1 MAQAGFIVTCNWK
14 RQMEH
19 GDGDGPVHDGCM
31 QLGTL
36 AKYVRRQLE
45 YNVAILITKERQLE

>member
-1 MAQAGFIVTCNWK
+1 
-14 RQMEH
+14 MEH
-19 GDGDGPVHDGCM
+19 GGSDGPVHDGCM

-45 YNVAILITKERQLE
+45 YNVAILITKERQLELLY